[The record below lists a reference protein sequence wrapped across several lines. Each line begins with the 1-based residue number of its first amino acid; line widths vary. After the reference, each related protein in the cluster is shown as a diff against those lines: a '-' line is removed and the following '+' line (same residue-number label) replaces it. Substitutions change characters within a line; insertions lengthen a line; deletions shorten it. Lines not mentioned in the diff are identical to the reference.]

1 MPALVV
7 TSLIGRLPTAMS
19 ALALVRLVV
28 DTGGDYTSAS
38 ALTATFVIAGTI
50 GQPFLGRIIDR
61 AGHRA
66 LVLLLSV
73 VVTTV
78 GFVIAVLTVQSAPAA
93 AFVAVAVAGFSTPPI
108 ESTLRSLWPALFPD
122 ATQRAS
128 AYALDA
134 AAVEMLFIIGPLLTA
149 TGIAVFGAQ
158 VNVLAMAGVGL
169 VGGIAYAARSVVR
182 HPGEVDARAGAV
194 ADSNDGARA
203 DAGADLHFGVSA
215 GVDAGA
221 EPGAGAAL
229 DTSATLGS
237 APAHHGTPLA
247 SRPFVRLLILTLT
260 AAIPVGALTLTA
272 TAYGSHAR
280 NADFGPVALAANAAG
295 ALVGALLIARFPL
308 RRTPVRAAAPFAVI
322 LGALY
327 LPTAAAGAPPALW
340 IALAFI
346 AGLSLPPL
354 LTQIFAL
361 TPELVQSRHA
371 NEANAWIVSVFAVG
385 IAAGTVL
392 GGITVDALGASA
404 GILTTVLVASALAI
418 AGGLQA
424 GWGAV
429 APRAAASTSA
439 RD

>member
-1 MPALVV
+1 MLGILRRRGVPALVL

-28 DTGGDYTSAS
+28 DTGGDYASAS

-61 AGHRA
+61 AGHRS
-66 LVLLLSV
+66 LVLLLSA
-73 VVTTV
+73 VVTTL
-78 GFVIAVLTVQSAPAA
+78 GFVIAVLTVQGVPAV

-108 ESTLRSLWPALFPD
+108 ESTLRSLWPALFRD

-134 AAVEMLFIIGPLLTA
+134 AAVEVLFIIGPLLTA

-158 VNVLAMAGVGL
+158 INVLAMAGVGL
-169 VGGIAYAARSVVR
+169 VGGIAYAARAVVR
-182 HPGEVDARAGAV
+182 RPGEVDARV
-194 ADSNDGARA
+194 GARA
-203 DAGADLHFGVSA
+203 DAGADAHVGMSA
-215 GVDAGA
+215 
-221 EPGAGAAL
+221 GAGAGAKPGADD
-229 DTSATLGS
+229 DTSRTVSS
-237 APAHHGTPLA
+237 APTRHGTPLSSA
-247 SRPFVRLLILTLT
+247 PFVRMLILTLT

-272 TAYGSHAR
+272 TAYGSLAS
-280 NADFGPVALAANAAG
+280 NDDFGPVALAANATG
-295 ALVGALLIARFPL
+295 ALVGALVIARFPL
-308 RRTPVRAAAPFAVI
+308 RRPPARAAAPVAVI

-327 LPTAAAGAPPALW
+327 LPTAAAGAPPVVW
-340 IALAFI
+340 IVLAFV

-361 TPELVQSRHA
+361 TPALVQSRHA
-371 NEANAWIVSVFAVG
+371 NEANAWVVSVFAVG

-392 GGITVDALGASA
+392 GGITVDALGASS

-418 AGGLQA
+418 VGGLQA

-429 APRAAASTSA
+429 APRAAASASHP
-439 RD
+439 D